1 MVLLGPAAEYGTV
14 DEHSVSAQRS
24 SITQTLST
32 VSSRVEAVRRHSTAA
47 RIELFVRK
55 VLDDRAMAL
64 ATEIAWAVI
73 NTLLPLLLGILSIVG
88 LVIGQSA
95 AAAAI
100 EQALKVVMPAQFV
113 GTIIGW
119 LASFQQAAGTAGL
132 VSLGLLLFTGS
143 NLFVTLESVF
153 DIVHRAPERD
163 FITQRIVSFGALFG
177 LAGIVLVAGLGAAF
191 GIVPGSLELGIG
203 LIVVLT
209 CMYWWLPNSRHS
221 LRSSV
226 PGAIVAAALLVLITG
241 IFPLYVALFG
251 QGFNIFAA
259 FGSVLL
265 FMFWL
270 WIVGLVLVGGAELNA
285 FLANPERSSAM
296 AALSAQART
305 GQLDPPG

>member
-1 MVLLGPAAEYGTV
+1 
-14 DEHSVSAQRS
+14 VSDQRS
-24 SITQTLST
+24 NVAQTLTT
-32 VSSRVEAVRRHSTAA
+32 VSSRVEAVRRNSTAA

-64 ATEIAWAVI
+64 ATEVAWAII

-113 GTIIGW
+113 ATIIGW

-163 FITQRIVSFGALFG
+163 FIRQRLVSFGALFG
-177 LAGIVLVAGLGAAF
+177 LAAVVLVAGLAAASGF
-191 GIVPGSLELGIG
+191 VPGSVELGVALVG
-203 LIVVLT
+203 VLT
-209 CMYWWLPNSRHS
+209 CMYWWLPNSPHS
-221 LRSSV
+221 LKSSV
-226 PGAIVAAALLVLITG
+226 PGAVVAAVLLVLITG

-251 QGFNIFAA
+251 QGFNLFAA

-270 WIVGLVLVGGAELNA
+270 WIVGLVVVGGAELNA
-285 FLANPERSSAM
+285 FLAAPERSSAM
-296 AALSAQART
+296 ADLSARARS
-305 GQLDPPG
+305 GRLDPPV

>member
-1 MVLLGPAAEYGTV
+1 LHTRGDY
-14 DEHSVSAQRS
+14 D
-24 SITQTLST
+24 TQTLT
-32 VSSRVEAVRRHSTAA
+32 VVSSRVEAVRRNSTAA
-47 RIELFVRK
+47 RVELFVRK

-64 ATEIAWAVI
+64 ATEVAWAII

-113 GTIIGW
+113 ATIIGW
-119 LASFQQAAGTAGL
+119 LQSFQQTAGTAGL

-153 DIVHRAPERD
+153 DIVHHAPERD
-163 FITQRIVSFGALFG
+163 FIRQRIVSFGALFG
-177 LAGIVLVAGLGAAF
+177 LAAVVLVAGLSAANGF
-191 GIVPGSLELGIG
+191 VPGSLELVVVLVG
-203 LIVVLT
+203 VLT

-221 LRSSV
+221 LKSSL
-226 PGAIVAAALLVLITG
+226 PGAVAAAVGLVIVSG
-241 IFPLYVALFG
+241 VFPLYVALFG
-251 QGFNIFAA
+251 QGFSLFAA

-270 WIVGLVLVGGAELNA
+270 WIVGLVLIGGAELNA
-285 FLANPERSSAM
+285 FLAAPERSSAQADF
-296 AALSAQART
+296 AAKARRGET
-305 GQLDPPG
+305 PL

>member
-1 MVLLGPAAEYGTV
+1 
-14 DEHSVSAQRS
+14 
-24 SITQTLST
+24 
-32 VSSRVEAVRRHSTAA
+32 
-47 RIELFVRK
+47 
-55 VLDDRAMAL
+55 MAL
-64 ATEIAWAVI
+64 ATEVAWAII

-113 GTIIGW
+113 ATIIGW

-163 FITQRIVSFGALFG
+163 FIRQRLVSFGALFA
-177 LAGIVLVAGLGAAF
+177 LAAVVLVAGLAAAN
-191 GIVPGSLELGIG
+191 GIVPSSIDLGLALVAV
-203 LIVVLT
+203 LI
-209 CMYWWLPNSRHS
+209 CMYWKLPNSRHS

-226 PGAIVAAALLVLITG
+226 PGAVVAALLLVIITG
-241 IFPLYVALFG
+241 VFPLYVALFG
-251 QGFNIFAA
+251 QGFNLFAA

-270 WIVGLVLVGGAELNA
+270 WIVGLVVVGGAELNA
-285 FLANPERSSAM
+285 FLAAPERSAAM
-296 AALSAQART
+296 AELSARARQ
-305 GQLDPPG
+305 GRLDPPV

>member
-1 MVLLGPAAEYGTV
+1 V
-14 DEHSVSAQRS
+14 
-24 SITQTLST
+24 QTLTT
-32 VSSRVEAVRRHSTAA
+32 VSSRVEAVRRNSTAA

-64 ATEIAWAVI
+64 ATEVAWAII

-113 GTIIGW
+113 ATIIGW

-163 FITQRIVSFGALFG
+163 FIRQRLVSFGALFG
-177 LAGIVLVAGLGAAF
+177 LAAVVLVAGLAAASGF
-191 GIVPGSLELGIG
+191 VPGSVELGVALVG
-203 LIVVLT
+203 VLT
-209 CMYWWLPNSRHS
+209 CMYWWLPNSPHS
-221 LRSSV
+221 LKSSL
-226 PGAIVAAALLVLITG
+226 PGAVVAAVLLVLITG

-251 QGFNIFAA
+251 QGFNLFAA

-270 WIVGLVLVGGAELNA
+270 WIVGLVVVGGAELNA
-285 FLANPERSSAM
+285 FLAAPERSSAM
-296 AALSAQART
+296 ADLSARARS
-305 GQLDPPG
+305 GRLDPQV